1 MILRSGIPIYEQ
13 VKSDILNKIKN
24 NVYLPGRRLPSEREL
39 SDIYNV
45 SRVTIR
51 QAISSLVTDGVLEKY
66 PGSGTYVTQ
75 TPERQPEAYMCGIV
89 QELEQQNIR
98 VTINVLDFIRMPYS
112 PKKDDIWG
120 NLSVPPNEPV
130 YEITRVLSTH
140 NKPLLL
146 DYNYFPPEI
155 GIKYQSFDIS
165 RNVIFNALDTLGY
178 HIHHAKQKIQAK
190 GATSFQSKHLQIPV
204 NSPLLEI
211 CRISFDKNDTPLLY
225 TKASFVGER
234 YSYNIDLGRDEHKN

>member
-13 VKSDILNKIKN
+13 VKSDILSKIHN

-51 QAISSLVTDGVLEKY
+51 QAIASLVTDGILEKY

-75 TPERQPEAYMCGIV
+75 ISERQPEAYMRGIV

-98 VTINVLDFIRMPYS
+98 VAIDVLDFISIPYS
-112 PKKDDIWG
+112 KKQSNIWE
-120 NLSVPPNEPV
+120 NLAVPPDENV
-130 YEITRVLSTH
+130 YEITRILSTC

-155 GIKYQSFDIS
+155 GIQYQSFDIS
-165 RNVIFNALDTLGY
+165 RNVIFTALDTLGY
-178 HIHHAKQKIQAK
+178 HIHHAKQTIQAM
-190 GATSFQSKHLQIPV
+190 GATSFQAKHLQVPI

-211 CRISFDKNDTPLLY
+211 CRTSFDKNDNPLLF
-225 TKASFVGER
+225 TKASFVGDR
-234 YSYNIDLGRDEHKN
+234 YSYSIELGRDERKN